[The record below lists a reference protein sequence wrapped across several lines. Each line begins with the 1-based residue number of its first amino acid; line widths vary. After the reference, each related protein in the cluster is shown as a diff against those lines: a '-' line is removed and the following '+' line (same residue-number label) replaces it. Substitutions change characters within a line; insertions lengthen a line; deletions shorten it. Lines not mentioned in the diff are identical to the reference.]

1 MDDNQENNPP
11 DPPNK
16 KPRLSLSLKGKGKGK
31 GRFASPLPLEE
42 MSSVCEGYT
51 PANTSKN
58 TDWAVRVFNE
68 WRKARPTEEE
78 GECPPDLLECPCAE
92 KLRVSQRRSSR
103 GSRDIDLAKRLKFMR
118 DLHRANCK
126 LSRA

>member
-78 GECPPDLLECPCAE
+78 GECPPDLLECPPD
-92 KLRVSQRRSSR
+92 VFFF
-103 GSRDIDLAKRLKFMR
+103 G
-118 DLHRANCK
+118 
-126 LSRA
+126 